1 MHTLSLT
8 SAIDRTGGV
17 VPLSPYVRQLAYGDD
32 DYVKSVFGT
41 TDVSHLDIA
50 RYYENASKTWTTV
63 PGVTEKFRKDIGIW
77 FRETNIRGLDYWFPL
92 GRNKVWFRHP
102 EDAFA
107 FRLKFGL

>member
-1 MHTLSLT
+1 MHTSSST
-8 SAIDRTGGV
+8 SAINKTGGL

-32 DYVKSVFGT
+32 DYIRSVFGT
-41 TDVSHLDIA
+41 AEINHYDIA
-50 RYYENASKTWTTV
+50 GYYERASKTWTTV
-63 PGVTEKFRKDIGIW
+63 LGVTENMRKDIGVW
-77 FRETNIRGLDYWFPL
+77 FRETNIRALDYWFPM